1 LRHNLVSKQQFA
13 TTICARECKQKEF
26 AKPTKKGPPKCKPFV
41 CKSQKKTAPNREPFY
56 YQFKLM
62 VALEHQEQQEHQ
74 VRRELQEH
82 QEQELRRSG
91 T

>member
-1 LRHNLVSKQQFA
+1 MQTKRIRKAN
-13 TTICARECKQKEF
+13 
-26 AKPTKKGPPKCKPFV
+26 KKGPPKCKPFV

-82 QEQELRRSG
+82 QERRELQEHQEQELRRSG